1 MFVVVLTVVLVFFVA
16 LVAQPENWPEKCANF
31 LREHNIK
38 HG

>member
-1 MFVVVLTVVLVFFVA
+1 MFMIVLTVVLFFFVA
-16 LVAQPENWPEKCANF
+16 LVSQPERWPEKCANF